1 MEAEEESEA
10 EEAADEDAVAYL
22 RVGESAIIYEISYD
36 AFKSLMACSYDDLR
50 HAELFPA
57 ETEDIAGLS
66 VTLEGKTYEFT
77 TTPPEGEEGGG
88 EDVSWYYDGE
98 KIDFAGVEAAIG
110 GLSVSRFSSDPAS
123 GATEV
128 SLSATL
134 GSGAEI
140 RLSLYRADG
149 ESCLAFVDGEGV
161 GYVPRSQA
169 VDLIEA
175 VNAIVLG

>member
-1 MEAEEESEA
+1 ME
-10 EEAADEDAVAYL
+10 ADEDAVAYL

-77 TTPPEGEEGGG
+77 TTPPEGEEDDG